1 MMEKNKNISEKDLDK
16 NQKFD
21 ESVRKDFLPYLKDLA
36 VVLCIILVV
45 FLFCFRIAVVD
56 GDSMQDTLTD
66 GDYVLLLNRMI
77 SGAPEYGDIV
87 VISTNSYSNGKP
99 IIKRVIATE
108 GQVVDIDFESGTV
121 SVDGV
126 ILDEPYIKDL
136 TKRSW
141 DGVSYPL
148 TVEEGC
154 IFVMGDNRMNSTDSR
169 CPIIG
174 QIDCRE
180 VIGKAFFR
188 IFPGDDHGKSER
200 DFSTI
205 GAIS

>member
-1 MMEKNKNISEKDLDK
+1 MAEDK
-16 NQKFD
+16 AFLQHKGENGHSFD
-21 ESVRKDFLPYLKDLA
+21 QAVKTGFLPYLKDLA
-36 VVLCIILVV
+36 VILSIILIV

-56 GDSMQDTLTD
+56 GDSMNDTLVD

-77 SGAPEYGDIV
+77 SGDPKTGDIV
-87 VISTNSYSNGKP
+87 VISTNSYGNGKP

-108 GQVVDIDFESGTV
+108 GQEVDINFEAGTV
-121 SVDGV
+121 SVDGE

-136 TKRSW
+136 TKKGW
-141 DGVSYPL
+141 AGVEYPF
-148 TVEEGC
+148 VVAEGC
-154 IFVMGDNRMNSTDSR
+154 LFVMGDNRMNSTDSR
-169 CPIIG
+169 SPLIG

-188 IFPGDDHGKSER
+188 IFPGDDHGESER

>member
-1 MMEKNKNISEKDLDK
+1 MDK
-16 NQKFD
+16 NRKHTDKMD
-21 ESVRKDFLPYLKDLA
+21 EAVKREFLPYLKDLS
-36 VVLCIILVV
+36 VVLCIVLAA

-56 GDSMQDTLTD
+56 GDSMLNTLVD
-66 GDYVLLLNRMI
+66 GDYVLLLNRLI
-77 SGAPEYGDIV
+77 SGDPQQGDIV
-87 VISTNSYSNGKP
+87 VISTNNYGNGKP

-108 GQVVDIDFESGTV
+108 GQEVFIDFEKGTV
-121 SVDGV
+121 SVNGE

-136 TKRSW
+136 TKRSFS
-141 DGVSYPL
+141 GVSYPL

-169 CPIIG
+169 SPQIG

-180 VIGKAFFR
+180 VIGKAIFC
-188 IFPGDDHGKSER
+188 IFPGDDQGDVER
-200 DFSTI
+200 DFSRI

>member
-1 MMEKNKNISEKDLDK
+1 MEDKKILKQEDSSEM
-16 NQKFD
+16 NSFD
-21 ESVRKDFLPYLKDLA
+21 QSVKTGILPYLKDISI
-36 VVLCIILVV
+36 VLTIILVV

-56 GDSMQDTLTD
+56 GDSMNDTLID

-77 SGAPEYGDIV
+77 SGQPKTGDIV
-87 VISTNSYSNGKP
+87 VISTESYGGGKP

-108 GQVVDIDFESGTV
+108 GQEVYIDFKAGTV

-141 DGVSYPL
+141 DGVEYPF
-148 TVEEGC
+148 VVDEGC
-154 IFVMGDNRMNSTDSR
+154 IFVLGDNRMNSTDSR
-169 CPIIG
+169 CPQIG

-180 VIGKAFFR
+180 VVGKAIFR
-188 IFPGDDHGKSER
+188 IFPGDNHGRSRR
-200 DFSTI
+200 DYSTI

>member
-1 MMEKNKNISEKDLDK
+1 MSDETRNINSDPE
-16 NQKFD
+16 QMQSFD
-21 ESVRKDFLPYLKDLA
+21 ETVKKGFLPYLKDIA
-36 VVLCIILVV
+36 VVLSVILIV

-56 GDSMQDTLTD
+56 GDSMNDTLIN
-66 GDYVLLLNRMI
+66 GDYVLLLNRAI
-77 SGAPEYGDIV
+77 CGNPKAGDIV
-87 VISTNSYSNGKP
+87 VISTSTYGNGKP

-108 GQVVDIDFESGTV
+108 GQEVNIDFEKGIV
-121 SVDGV
+121 SVDGK

-136 TKRSW
+136 TKRTW
-141 DGVSYPL
+141 PGMEYPI

-169 CPIIG
+169 SPSIG

-188 IFPGDDHGKSER
+188 IFPGNDDGTVTR
-200 DFSTI
+200 DFGAI

>member
-1 MMEKNKNISEKDLDK
+1 MYDETNKSESYPDQMRSFDDTVKKN
-16 NQKFD
+16 
-21 ESVRKDFLPYLKDLA
+21 FLPYLKDIA
-36 VVLCIILVV
+36 VVLSVILIV

-56 GDSMQDTLTD
+56 GDSMNDTLLN
-66 GDYVLLLNRMI
+66 GDYVLLLNRAI
-77 SGAPEYGDIV
+77 SGEPKAGDVV
-87 VISTNSYSNGKP
+87 VISTSTYGQGKP

-108 GQVVDIDFESGTV
+108 GQRVDIDFEAGIVT
-121 SVDGV
+121 VDGKV
-126 ILDEPYIKDL
+126 LDEPYIKDL

-141 DGVSYPL
+141 PGVEYPI
-148 TVEEGC
+148 TVEDGC

-169 CPIIG
+169 CPQIG

-188 IFPGDDHGKSER
+188 IFPGNDDGDVKR